1 MASRSREFSPAMIA
15 SLALHLGVFG
25 LAFVSWP
32 WTRELSVGAS
42 VPINIVSNAPDTNLR
57 QAVQA
62 PEEQTAQTEQPVPDA
77 PAEAAA
83 PDSAPIPTP
92 PPPKPA
98 PAAPPK
104 PTLKAPAKPAPK
116 PQKTASLDLDALA
129 AAVAKAAR
137 SSGSRTSSAAK
148 GPARQETAKVA
159 RPDMGDGMAA
169 NALKGLAD
177 ELQRRW
183 NPNCEVEGGRSVKV
197 RVTFTLGAGGN
208 VMGKA
213 TAGGQ
218 ENSAN
223 AVEQAAAERA
233 IRAVYQAAP
242 FKNLPREFYGDR
254 IAVNFNAAE
263 ACS

>member
-62 PEEQTAQTEQPVPDA
+62 PEVETAQTEQPVPDA

-83 PDSAPIPTP
+83 PDPAPIPTP
-92 PPPKPA
+92 PAPKPA
-98 PAAPPK
+98 SAAPPK
-104 PTLKAPAKPAPK
+104 PALKAPTKPAPK

-129 AAVAKAAR
+129 ADVAKAAR

-159 RPDMGDGMAA
+159 RPDMGDGLAA

-197 RVTFTLGAGGN
+197 RVTFTLGAGGQ
-208 VMGKA
+208 VIGQVE
-213 TAGGQ
+213 AGGK
-218 ENSAN
+218 ERSAN

-242 FKNLPREFYGDR
+242 FKNLPRDFYGDR

>member
-57 QAVQA
+57 QAIQA
-62 PEEQTAQTEQPVPDA
+62 PEDQSAQTEQPVPDA

-83 PDSAPIPTP
+83 PDPAPIPTP
-92 PPPKPA
+92 PAPKPA
-98 PAAPPK
+98 SAAPPK
-104 PTLKAPAKPAPK
+104 PALKAPTKPAPK

-129 AAVAKAAR
+129 ADVAKAAR

-159 RPDMGDGMAA
+159 RPDMGDGLAA

-197 RVTFTLGAGGN
+197 RVTFTLGAGGQ
-208 VMGKA
+208 VIGQVE
-213 TAGGQ
+213 AGGK
-218 ENSAN
+218 ERSAN

-242 FKNLPREFYGDR
+242 FKNLPRDFYGDR